1 MLILKVSLERVVLE
15 EEVVVE
21 EVFELLTLHECRLL
35 REELVVLV
43 QQVGVGDVRVV
54 KVCQRQPVVRPQKV
68 PIGFLL
74 VLVEFTQSLLED
86 CQIL

>member
-1 MLILKVSLERVVLE
+1 M
-15 EEVVVE
+15 
-21 EVFELLTLHECRLL
+21 
-35 REELVVLV
+35 LV

-54 KVCQRQPVVRPQKV
+54 KVCQRQPVVRAQKV

-86 CQIL
+86 YQIL